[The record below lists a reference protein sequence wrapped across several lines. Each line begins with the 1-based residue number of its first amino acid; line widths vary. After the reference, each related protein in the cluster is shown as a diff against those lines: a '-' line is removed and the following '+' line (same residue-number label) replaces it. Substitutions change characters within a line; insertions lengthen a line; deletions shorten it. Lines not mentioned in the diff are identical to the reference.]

1 MPEPTVMELV
11 AQTKASIEEI
21 KKGVVT
27 KAELDERVGKL
38 TSKVDEIEK
47 AWKDD
52 VQRKTPSGQVSG
64 AARKLAELGI
74 DAIEKLNAQRLKNV
88 CLYEKGLRGEL
99 RPRLAVDPDV
109 KAAFELAD
117 EMHIV
122 DRLLAYKYGDNKLAK
137 MKAQSGGERAFYLE
151 RFKGHLLVEQWD
163 RFTRD
168 LAQVTGKALTST
180 GVGTGDE
187 WVPTGMASNLLDQIR
202 LAVPTVNLFPV
213 VPMPTNPFDY
223 PIRSTP
229 GTAYIRTENT
239 AITEG
244 TLATAKR
251 TLTAYTFANYQ
262 AFSDEA
268 SEDAIIAVANEI
280 RSDLIRALG
289 EGLEHALV
297 NGDSDGANHFDEDY
311 DTASAGAGRTYNASF
326 SGLRRF
332 AIVDG
337 GGNNSVAAGGGTF
350 LTAATVATALAAMGK
365 FGAQR
370 TSDLALLLNA
380 ESWLKL
386 LTEANSPILTV
397 DKYGPS
403 ATILTGEL
411 SRIYGVPIFVSYGVE
426 QRRNAVTT
434 AGNNTTAG
442 PNTLST
448 AVLLNRMN
456 FRLGDRRDVRIET
469 DKDITAG
476 KNQIV
481 GTARWGFMALEQNA
495 ATPNALPAVVAIV
508 NID

>member
-1 MPEPTVMELV
+1 MPEPTVMDLV
-11 AQTKASIEEI
+11 TQTKASIEEF
-21 KKGVVT
+21 KKGAAT
-27 KAELDERVGKL
+27 KAELDEKIGKL
-38 TSKVDEIEK
+38 TGKVDEIEK

-52 VQRKTPSGQVSG
+52 VQRKTASGEVSG
-64 AARKLAELGI
+64 AAKKMVDLGI
-74 DAIEKLNAQRLKNV
+74 DSVAKLNAQHLKHV
-88 CLYEKGLRGEL
+88 CFYEKGLRGEL

-117 EMHIV
+117 EVHIV
-122 DRLLAYKYGDNKLAK
+122 DRLMAYKYGDLKLAK
-137 MKAQSGGERAFYLE
+137 LKAQAGGEKAFYLE
-151 RFKGHLLVEQWD
+151 RFKGHALFERWD

-213 VPMPTNPFDY
+213 VQMPTNPFDY

-229 GTAYIRTENT
+229 GRAYIRSENT
-239 AITEG
+239 AVTEG

-268 SEDAIIAVANEI
+268 SEDAIIAVAGEI

-289 EGLEHALV
+289 EGLEESLV

-311 DTASAGAGRTYNASF
+311 DTASAGARTFNSSF

-337 GGNNSVAAGGGTF
+337 GGNNSVVAGGGTF
-350 LTAATVATALAAMGK
+350 LTAATVASALAAMGK

-370 TSDLALLLNA
+370 TADLALLLNA

-411 SRIYGVPIFVSYGVE
+411 SRIYGVPIFVSFGVE

-456 FRLGDRRDVRIET
+456 FRLGDRRDVRVET
-469 DKDITAG
+469 DKDITSG
-476 KNQIV
+476 KNMVV

-495 ATPNALPAVVAIV
+495 ATPNAMPAVVAIV

>member
-1 MPEPTVMELV
+1 MPEPTVLELV

-27 KAELDERVGKL
+27 KAELDERIGKL
-38 TSKVDEIEK
+38 STKVEDIEK
-47 AWKDD
+47 AWKED
-52 VQRKTPSGQVSG
+52 VQRKTPSGQVTG
-64 AARKLAELGI
+64 AARKLVELGI
-74 DAIEKLNAQRLKNV
+74 DSIDKLNAQRLKHV
-88 CLYEKGLRGEL
+88 SLYEKGLRGEL
-99 RPRLAVDPDV
+99 RPKLAVDPDV

-117 EMHIV
+117 EMYIV
-122 DRLLAYKYGDNKLAK
+122 DRLMAYKHGEAKLAK
-137 MKAQSGGERAFYLE
+137 LKAQAGGEKAFFLE
-151 RFKGHLLVEQWD
+151 RFKGHLLIEQWD

-213 VPMPTNPFDY
+213 VQMPTNPFDY

-229 GTAYIRTENT
+229 GRAYIRSENT
-239 AITEG
+239 AVTEG
-244 TLATAKR
+244 TLSTAKR
-251 TLTAYTFANYQ
+251 QIAAYTFANYQ

-268 SEDAIIAVANEI
+268 SEDAIIAVAGEI

-289 EGLEHALV
+289 EGLEEALV

-311 DTASAGAGRTYNASF
+311 DTASAGSRTFNASF

-337 GGNNSVAAGGGTF
+337 GGSNSTASGGGAF
-350 LTAATVATALAAMGK
+350 LTAATVAAALASMGK

-370 TSDLALLLNA
+370 TADLALLLNA

-411 SRIYGVPIFVSYGVE
+411 SRIYGIPVFVSFGVE

-442 PNTLST
+442 PNTFST

-469 DKDITAG
+469 DKDITSG
-476 KNQIV
+476 KNMIV

-495 ATPNALPAVVAIV
+495 GTPNAMPAVVAII